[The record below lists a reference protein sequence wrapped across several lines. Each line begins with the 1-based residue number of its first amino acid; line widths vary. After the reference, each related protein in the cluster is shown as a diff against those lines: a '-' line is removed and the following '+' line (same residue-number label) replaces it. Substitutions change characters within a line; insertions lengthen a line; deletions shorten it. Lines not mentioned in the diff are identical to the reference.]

1 MKRVGSSGQSSI
13 SLDFIQHTNNMRVLV
28 VEDEKRIADF
38 LSRGLQSAGYAVDV
52 ADKGGDAIDRV
63 HSTEYDLVV
72 LDLGLPDIDGLQVL
86 EKIKNR
92 KIIPPVLILS
102 ARDSVDDRVKGLEQ
116 GADDYLVK
124 PFAFVELLARA
135 RVLLRRGQ
143 PTPEKLQV
151 GDLTL
156 DCIRRKVMRN
166 NENIELAPK
175 EFSILEYM
183 MRNRGRPLSRTM
195 IVEHVW
201 DMDYDGL
208 TNIVDVY
215 IRHLRSKIDDKF
227 PAKMIHTVRG
237 IGYML
242 DMPEAGQIQRPKQ
255 AYKANM
261 LWKKPHQ
268 VRFFRT
274 LRFRLASTFLLLL
287 ALVLA
292 VVGFVGH
299 HNLAQRF
306 SRARA
311 NRCCTSNWDRLG
323 DGFTLTKRSG
333 EPYWFRDPSDP
344 EEEAEVSRLQ
354 AVFVIA
360 DDQGRVD
367 KGSSDPT
374 LKQLFDRQH
383 DSFRTGGD
391 GTDARANHKDNHRH

>member
-1 MKRVGSSGQSSI
+1 
-13 SLDFIQHTNNMRVLV
+13 MRLLV

-52 ADKGGDAIDRV
+52 VYTGGEAVERV

-72 LDLGLPDIDGLQVL
+72 LDLGLPDVDGLTVL
-86 EKIKNR
+86 QKIKNR
-92 KIIPPVLILS
+92 QTIPPILILS

-124 PFAFVELLARA
+124 PFAFVELLART

-151 GDLTL
+151 GDLSL
-156 DCIRRKVMRN
+156 DCIRRKVTRS

-227 PAKMIHTVRG
+227 SEKMIHTVRG

-242 DMPEAGQIQRPKQ
+242 DVSESQQ
-255 AYKANM
+255 ASPA
-261 LWKKPHQ
+261 
-268 VRFFRT
+268 
-274 LRFRLASTFLLLL
+274 
-287 ALVLA
+287 
-292 VVGFVGH
+292 
-299 HNLAQRF
+299 
-306 SRARA
+306 
-311 NRCCTSNWDRLG
+311 
-323 DGFTLTKRSG
+323 
-333 EPYWFRDPSDP
+333 
-344 EEEAEVSRLQ
+344 
-354 AVFVIA
+354 
-360 DDQGRVD
+360 
-367 KGSSDPT
+367 
-374 LKQLFDRQH
+374 
-383 DSFRTGGD
+383 TG
-391 GTDARANHKDNHRH
+391 A